1 MLLNA
6 FTTPGLSADGRL
18 CFVSAFQEETY
29 LIWDIRSA
37 KPICI
42 EDGEQEVPDH
52 PDLEDWMTDGY
63 IQLDE
68 GPGKG
73 RYRIFGLLH
82 NHPML
87 EAEGVALSINGKNSE
102 ILLKDLSTGNLLQT
116 LGYHSL
122 SGDWAAA
129 SFSEDGSIIAVAEP
143 YYITFF
149 SRVSVV

>member
-6 FTTPGLSADGRL
+6 FTTPGCPLMADSALFPRFRKRHTL
-18 CFVSAFQEETY
+18 
-29 LIWDIRSA
+29 
-37 KPICI
+37 
-42 EDGEQEVPDH
+42 
-52 PDLEDWMTDGY
+52 
-63 IQLDE
+63 
-68 GPGKG
+68 
-73 RYRIFGLLH
+73 FGILH

-87 EAEGVALSINGKNSE
+87 EAEGVALIINGKNSE
-102 ILLKDLSTGNLLQT
+102 IDLKDLSTGNLLQT